1 MKLGD
6 VTTGLQQA
14 GKKAL
19 VPFFTAGYPDEDTFV
34 ELVLAAAEAGC
45 DAVEVG
51 VPFSDP
57 IADGP
62 VIQASSQAAL
72 AAGMTLERAL
82 ALAEKIAAQ
91 TATPQIAMSYVN
103 PILNMGLERFVSRAP
118 EAGIKGVILPDVSL
132 EESAAFRGPLR
143 GSGIDYIDLVAPTS
157 GADRVR
163 TIVTTSS
170 GAGSFVYLVS
180 VAGVT
185 GTQLSPFDQL
195 GAFTRRVREFT
206 ELPLYVGFG
215 VSSPGDARDVVRH
228 ADGVII
234 GSQLIRLIREDP
246 GDAVRAVS
254 GFLAEVRRAIDTDS
268 PSRPFGGTANS

>member
-1 MKLGD
+1 MKLRD
-6 VTTGLQQA
+6 VTTRLQRD

-19 VPFFTAGYPDEDTFV
+19 VPFFTAGYPDDDTFV
-34 ELVLAAAEAGC
+34 ELVLAAVDAGC

-62 VIQASSQAAL
+62 VIQESSQAAL

-82 ALAEKIAAQ
+82 ALAEKIAARA
-91 TATPQIAMSYVN
+91 ATPQIAMSYIN
-103 PILNMGLERFVSRAP
+103 PVLSMGLERFALQASQ
-118 EAGIKGVILPDVSL
+118 AGITGVILPDVSQ
-132 EESAAFRGPLR
+132 EESAAFREPLR
-143 GSGIDYIDLVAPTS
+143 ARGIDYIDLVAPTS
-157 GADRVR
+157 GADRVKA
-163 TIVTTSS
+163 IVTTSN

-180 VAGVT
+180 VTGVT
-185 GTQLSPFDQL
+185 GTQMSPFDRL

-206 ELPLYVGFG
+206 GLPLYVGFG
-215 VSSPGDARDVVRH
+215 VSSPGDAREVVRH

-234 GSQLIRLIREDP
+234 GSQLIRLIRQAAAGRR

-254 GFLAEVRRAIDTDS
+254 GFLSQVRRAIDGS
-268 PSRPFGGTANS
+268 PL